1 MTDLEKMFAISKTW
15 FWVPFTFRLHYQLL
29 TLCLITRLVD
39 TEVRISEGLAFSAG
53 QTSSVSHTELDQDGC
68 WTFLRK
74 GSGYGRSSCNQMGSC
89 VIKNHF
95 TFIIWS
101 KPHTY
106 TQAHTKKPMKKAC
119 MFPCTDLLF
128 IYPFGTV
135 FIQIYHPLLLGYF
148 LIVEFWEYF

>member
-1 MTDLEKMFAISKTW
+1 MFAISKTW

-39 TEVRISEGLAFSAG
+39 PEVRISEGLAFSAG

-74 GSGYGRSSCNQMGSC
+74 GSGYGRSSCNQIGSC

-95 TFIIWS
+95 TLIIWS
-101 KPHTY
+101 KPHTS
-106 TQAHTKKPMKKAC
+106 THKKTYEEGLHVSRYWFTIELSLWYSIHSNISPI
-119 MFPCTDLLF
+119 FIGLF
-128 IYPFGTV
+128 SYCWVLRV
-135 FIQIYHPLLLGYF
+135 FFNIF
-148 LIVEFWEYF
+148 